1 MGKGPVTRGM
11 LIVQECRIEEV
22 LDSES
27 ERKFSTSSYP
37 SSANTLSYGRVAATS
52 VFNNEP
58 HTNYHFTE
66 GASYHQLISW
76 ALRTLINLHH
86 MQDLCVPVQTLPHHL
101 SIQLFHSL
109 HSVGDSY
116 L

>member
-1 MGKGPVTRGM
+1 MNLKMEVFDEDRNSRDDFIGSVDISLSNLLKISTQSEPKLLLKKGSVTRGM

-37 SSANTLSYGRVAATS
+37 SSANTLSYGRVAAAS
-52 VFNNEP
+52 VSNNEP

-66 GASYHQLISW
+66 GMPFVY
-76 ALRTLINLHH
+76 
-86 MQDLCVPVQTLPHHL
+86 
-101 SIQLFHSL
+101 
-109 HSVGDSY
+109 
-116 L
+116 